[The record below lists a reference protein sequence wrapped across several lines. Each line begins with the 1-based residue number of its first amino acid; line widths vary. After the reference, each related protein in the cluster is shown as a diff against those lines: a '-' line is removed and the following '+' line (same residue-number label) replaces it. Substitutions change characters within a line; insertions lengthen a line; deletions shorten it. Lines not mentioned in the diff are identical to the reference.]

1 MLLARGSVTDRPWG
15 QTLGALGMKHL
26 TGQLTVVSEGKE
38 YAIVFHDGA
47 IVAAA
52 SPAVA
57 DAAVRIA
64 LTNHLISKTQ
74 VPDLTRRIAA
84 APDRDDVDVIAEA
97 TKLSPEHVDQLRRK
111 VTAQRAARSFS
122 LETGEF
128 SVMDEVQLATVPD
141 VVGIDVRA
149 VIYLGARLN
158 VTAPAMTEALRVFG
172 DAYILKKDAE
182 ATLSLFEF
190 AEPVEM
196 TILAEL
202 RAGTSLP
209 EIEAAH
215 RDIDPR
221 TAEAMVYALMSVG
234 ACQMQDAPVI
244 PRAGTATIKTQP
256 ALKRPTMPPAAARVN
271 RDSSSSFGPY
281 VSRTQSI
288 QPVPA
293 VGRTPTPTSAIRR
306 EFDDGT
312 ATPAAMRASRGH
324 TDAPPSTG
332 RASTPSMASGTNTG
346 TSPTIAS
353 GTQNRQTPRLGTS
366 SPTNPHLGRASA
378 SIPTLDPPTGVRAPT
393 GDPAGRAPTGDPGR
407 TPTGDPVTGRAP
419 TPPSLGRAPTPS
431 APSVGRATTNST
443 ISRTTTLRKTK
454 ALIAARTILFDQGAD
469 HFALLGVPFDAPFD
483 IVRTTYLNLSRQ
495 LHPDKLAELGV
506 DDAGGVAGRLFA
518 QMGLAFAVLTD
529 QKRRLEYMASL
540 LRPDV
545 ALPPAAPP
553 PPPARTMTSEE
564 SLAEAAEAFKRGEVA
579 LRRDEPIEACLA
591 FAKAVELQPNN
602 TDYGGLLGWSQFCAA
617 TDKAAAAPKARQALD
632 KMINKSDKPIRGRFL
647 LGRVERML
655 GNDQKAKYHFELVI
669 YDQPNHAE
677 AQAEIRAID
686 QRAKNKR

>member
-1 MLLARGSVTDRPWG
+1 MMLLARGSVTDRPWG
-15 QTLGALGMKHL
+15 QTLGALGTKHL
-26 TGQLTVVSEGKE
+26 TGQLTIVSEGKE
-38 YAIVFHDGA
+38 YAIVFDDGA

-74 VPDLTRRIAA
+74 VNDLTRRIAA

-97 TKLSPEHVDQLRRK
+97 TKLSPEHVEQLRRK

-122 LETGEF
+122 LESGEF
-128 SVMDEVQLATVPD
+128 SVTDEVRLAIVPG
-141 VVGIDVRA
+141 VIGIDVRA

-158 VTAPAMTEALRVFG
+158 VTAPSMTEALRVFG
-172 DAYILKKDAE
+172 DAYILKREAE

-190 AEPVEM
+190 SEPVEM

-202 RAGTSLP
+202 RTGTSLP

-234 ACQMQDAPVI
+234 ACQAQEAPII
-244 PRAGTATIKTQP
+244 PRAGTATFPQKQP
-256 ALKRPTMPPAAARVN
+256 VLKRPTTPPAAARTMS

-288 QPVPA
+288 QPA
-293 VGRTPTPTSAIRR
+293 VGRTPTPASTIRR

-332 RASTPSMASGTNTG
+332 RASTPSMAIGTKTG
-346 TSPTIAS
+346 SSPTMAS
-353 GTQNRQTPRLGTS
+353 GTQSRQTPRLGTA
-366 SPTNPHLGRASA
+366 TDNPQFGRAA
-378 SIPTLDPPTGVRAPT
+378 SSDPTLERDP
-393 GDPAGRAPTGDPGR
+393 
-407 TPTGDPVTGRAP
+407 TGRAP
-419 TPPSLGRAPTPS
+419 TNDFDNTPTKNPVTGRSPTPSLGRSPTPGS
-431 APSVGRATTNST
+431 PTVGRAPTSPSV
-443 ISRTTTLRKTK
+443 SRTTTLRKTK

-469 HFALLGVPFDAPFD
+469 HFALLGVPFDAPLD
-483 IVRTTYLNLSRQ
+483 VVRTTYLNLSRQ

-506 DDAGGVAGRLFA
+506 DDAGGIASRLFA

-529 QKRRLEYMASL
+529 QNRRGEYMASL

-545 ALPPAAPP
+545 ALPPAPP
-553 PPPARTMTSEE
+553 PPPAARTKTSEE
-564 SLAEAAEAFKRGEVA
+564 VLSEAAEAFKRGESA

-602 TDYGGLLGWSQFCAA
+602 TDYGGLLGWAQFCAA
-617 TDKAAAAPKARQALD
+617 TDKAAAAVKTRQALD
-632 KMINKSDKPIRGRFL
+632 KMINKSDKPVRGRFL

-655 GNDQKAKYHFELVI
+655 GNDQKAKYHFELVL
-669 YDQPNHAE
+669 YDQPNHPE

-686 QRAKNKR
+686 LRARNKR